1 VPSDLSKPLRATLAW
16 TDAPGAV
23 SSCPSLVNDLDLE
36 LVQDGKMSW
45 RGNAF
50 NNGSSTAGGPT
61 DFLNNVE
68 QVIQPAPSGHY
79 TLTVRAAAL
88 AGDGVPGNADS
99 TDQDFALVV
108 SNATVYSGPIL
119 AAGAV
124 TPAEACPGSGAGS
137 NGVIDPGET
146 VILSVPLVNSGDV
159 MATGVTATLAPP
171 PPGVIL
177 VDGSASYPD
186 IAAGGMANPLPG
198 DTISVA
204 LTDTFSCGG
213 NLDLVLNVA
222 TGQGSFPVPLHFDVG
237 AKTVTNQNLSG
248 TTGQVNDDINN
259 PSNFTTPA
267 ATSGT
272 LRSVSLDL
280 NIISSDVSFLFEDYG
295 VALISPQSTSVTL
308 HSNPLP
314 CAGLITNY
322 PSLRLPQAGSLD
334 VFKGE
339 NAGGIWTLRVTD
351 RNNFVSSGPPVRPG
365 SEGTVNSWSVHLT
378 RESAPACNTCT
389 VATPPE
395 VSAPASSTPLS
406 LTYNEATGEVTF
418 SWENLGSEADVY
430 RLFSG
435 TIGSLAGSGVTASNA
450 SPVLCGDAIPGAT
463 LIPPSG
469 DRFFLVAAQKG
480 FQLGSLGSATNPIA
494 FPRSAGQT
502 CP

>member
-1 VPSDLSKPLRATLAW
+1 
-16 TDAPGAV
+16 
-23 SSCPSLVNDLDLE
+23 
-36 LVQDGKMSW
+36 
-45 RGNAF
+45 
-50 NNGSSTAGGPT
+50 
-61 DFLNNVE
+61 
-68 QVIQPAPSGHY
+68 
-79 TLTVRAAAL
+79 
-88 AGDGVPGNADS
+88 
-99 TDQDFALVV
+99 
-108 SNATVYSGPIL
+108 
-119 AAGAV
+119 
-124 TPAEACPGSGAGS
+124 
-137 NGVIDPGET
+137 
-146 VILSVPLVNSGDV
+146 
-159 MATGVTATLAPP
+159 
-171 PPGVIL
+171 
-177 VDGSASYPD
+177 
-186 IAAGGMANPLPG
+186 
-198 DTISVA
+198 VA
-204 LTDTFSCGG
+204 LSDTFSCGG

-280 NIISSDVSFLFEDYG
+280 NMVSTDVDFLFEDYD
-295 VALISPQSTSVTL
+295 VALVSPQSTSVTL

-314 CAGLITNY
+314 CAGLITSY

-389 VATPPE
+389 VGTPPE

-450 SPVLCGDAIPGAT
+450 SPMLCGDVIPGAT

-494 FPRSAGQT
+494 FPRSASQT